1 MPFGLSNA
9 LNTFMRLMNHVLKP
23 FIGKFVV
30 VYFDDILIYSK
41 TEAAH
46 YNYMREVLVVLQANE
61 LYINL
66 KKCSLLTDKLLFLG
80 YVVSADGIHVH
91 EDKVRAVREWPTPK
105 TVSDVRSFHGL
116 ATFYRRFVRD
126 FSSIVAHITECLKKG
141 RFLWGREVEQN
152 FALIKEKL
160 STTPVLAL
168 PNFDKVFQVECDASV
183 VGIGAILSQDNR
195 PIAFFSE
202 KVCEA
207 RSKWSAYE
215 LEFFAVVWTLK
226 H

>member
-1 MPFGLSNA
+1 MVMPFGLSNA
-9 LNTFMRLMNHVLKP
+9 PSTFMRLMNQVLKP

-46 YNYMREVLVVLQANE
+46 YNHVREVLVVLQANE

-66 KKCSLLTDKLLFLG
+66 KKCSFLTDKLLFLG
-80 YVVSADGIHVH
+80 YVVSADGIHVD

-126 FSSIVAHITECLKKG
+126 FSSIVAPITECLKK
-141 RFLWGREVEQN
+141 RRLSWGKEAEQS

-160 STTPVLAL
+160 STAPVLAL
-168 PNFDKVFQVECDASV
+168 PNFEKVF
-183 VGIGAILSQDNR
+183 
-195 PIAFFSE
+195 
-202 KVCEA
+202 
-207 RSKWSAYE
+207 
-215 LEFFAVVWTLK
+215 
-226 H
+226 